1 MKKRLKISKVFL
13 TELSA
18 SIRAAILPALLSC
31 AVFGFLAYSILDRIQ
46 TIQRVIFADD
56 ADFHIETI
64 YWFMTGK
71 DAVALPGI
79 SSILGAIAAVCM
91 LYFLFSKGRA
101 RMTLLV
107 GVTRSKLLLIRSATG
122 VLSVTLPLILAFTAI
137 AIGNAVKFGG
147 SPWLTEAAIYFVFT
161 LSAMM
166 LLGFSLTV
174 LVILI
179 SGKVREFVFCE
190 AVVFGAPH
198 LIAGLIN
205 SLGAKGIYAISEI
218 SKIELSSSSVI
229 YPTVSPFTS
238 FIFSLAKYS
247 NCEFYTNGGG
257 LSYNGYEQQTIEYP
271 LVIFYFFISIA
282 IIAASCFIFKRKSA
296 EYISSHRQMLIKETI
311 IAALLA
317 TVPARLFASTEV
329 LYYVFF
335 AATTFLVLILY
346 SGRERIK
353 KKLIV
358 TGICTA
364 LLLTVTL
371 TLSLGYS
378 KYLPDEDDVECVY
391 INYNPAITPGSYVSQ
406 GDIYSAVT
414 TYNIVTDP
422 HKYMEG
428 AYGVLSSAEEIKLA
442 LKLHRL
448 LIADG
453 NLNYTGEVSD
463 TVSDT
468 AVNVDLKISYGLK
481 NGSTV
486 TRAFPYVKLSTLEKF
501 LELDTSNARKK
512 QLKDMYTYTLK
523 GYDITL
529 SDNMIANK
537 TLLSLDNDKRAELID
552 AIISDKASESIEDRY
567 FPKEDCL
574 GMLRFSQTTRSVC
587 EVYIYEKDTA
597 ILSFLREN
605 ELYSALEKSYE
616 ITGASIYSVPLFID
630 DSSYGFT
637 MVAKA
642 VENPR
647 TNFSKEAHVN
657 GIARHDYEAL
667 AEAARPTYF
676 VKDGGYYVIFN
687 ILNEDRET
695 KRVGKFIPFER

>member
-1 MKKRLKISKVFL
+1 MKKKFKISKGLL
-13 TELSA
+13 TELLA
-18 SIRAAILPALLSC
+18 SLRAALLPAVLSC
-31 AVFGFLAYSILDRIQ
+31 MVFGFLAYSILNRIQ
-46 TIQRVIFADD
+46 TIQRVIFLDD

-71 DAVALPGI
+71 DAGMLPPL

-107 GVTRSKLLLIRSATG
+107 GTTRTKLLLIRSAVG
-122 VLSVTLPLILAFTAI
+122 VLSITLPMTLAFVAI

-147 SPWLTEAAIYFVFT
+147 SPQLTEAAIYFVFT

-179 SGKVREFVFCE
+179 SGKVREFAFCE

-229 YPTVSPFTS
+229 YPTISPFTS
-238 FIFSLAKYS
+238 FIFSLSKYS

-257 LSYNGYEQQTIEYP
+257 LNYNGYEQQTLEYP
-271 LVIFYFFISIA
+271 LVIFYLLFSLA
-282 IIAASCFIFKRKSA
+282 LIAAGCFIFKRKSA
-296 EYISSHRQMLIKETI
+296 EYIASHRPMLIKETL
-311 IAALLA
+311 IAALIA
-317 TVPARLFASTEV
+317 TVPAGLFASTKV
-329 LYYVFF
+329 FYYVFF
-335 AATTFLVLILY
+335 AITTFLVLILY

-353 KKLIV
+353 QKLIV

-364 LLLTVTL
+364 LLLAVTL
-371 TLSLGYS
+371 TISFGYS

-391 INYNPAITPGSYVSQ
+391 INYNPAIKPNIYDFNS
-406 GDIYSAVT
+406 DI
-414 TYNIVTDP
+414 YNIVTTYAAAKDT
-422 HKYMEG
+422 HKYKDG
-428 AYGVLSSAEEIKLA
+428 AYGILTSEEEIKLA

-453 NLNYTGEVSD
+453 DLNYTGEVAD

-468 AVNVDLKISYGLK
+468 VVNVDLKISYGLK

-501 LELDTSNARKK
+501 LELETTEARKK
-512 QLKDMYTYTLK
+512 QLEDMYTYTLK
-523 GYDITL
+523 SYDIAL
-529 SDNMIANK
+529 SDNMMANK
-537 TLLSLDNDKRAELID
+537 TLLSLDDEKRARLID
-552 AIISDKASESIEDRY
+552 AILSDKASESVEERY

-574 GMLRFSQTTRSVC
+574 GMILFSLTTRITH

-605 ELYSALEKSYE
+605 ELYSALEKQYE
-616 ITGASIYSVPLFID
+616 IEGATVYSLPLFID

-637 MVAKA
+637 MVVKT
-642 VENPR
+642 VENPY
-647 TNFSKEAHVN
+647 TNLTEWGHVN
-657 GIARHDYEAL
+657 GIASHDYEAL

-676 VKDGGYYVIFN
+676 VKDGGYYVIFK
-687 ILNEDRET
+687 ILNEDSET
-695 KRVGKFIPFER
+695 KRIGKFIPYER